1 MAVFRYLF
9 IVLLVLANAVLTVD
23 AKAAETQ
30 IHKEGKEKQRQI
42 EALEAKSRNGI
53 IEFTKE

>member
-1 MAVFRYLF
+1 MRRKQRERD
-9 IVLLVLANAVLTVD
+9 NRNERT
-23 AKAAETQ
+23 
-30 IHKEGKEKQRQI
+30 GKEKQRQI